1 MRGGHP
7 EQTVSFGRKR
17 GCYMSR
23 CGSVFLATLFVGG
36 LVATGV
42 LVFQYGQELRQ
53 LFGDT
58 SIEGDVELIS
68 SSRRG
73 KSLEKIVAPPG
84 STLHTKKELSEIDH
98 NELRPIPV
106 ATHTTTTTAM
116 RPTTTMSTTTT
127 TPTPTTTTT
136 EAPAKEKRLARL
148 PRALNPL
155 RYLVK
160 LQPFINGNFSILG
173 YVEVEME
180 VLEPTSNITLH
191 MADIITNNETIRLK
205 PSGESAGPDVGIK
218 MHQYDPERQFYIA
231 HLEKQLE
238 KGEKYVLSMDFLG
251 YLNDQLH
258 GFYRSTYR
266 DDDGTNKLLAVT
278 QFQASDA
285 RRAFPC
291 FDEPGFKATF
301 EVFLA
306 REETMVTLSNMPL
319 AETLP
324 LIGQEGWVWDHY
336 EESVPMSTYL
346 IAFVVSD
353 FVNRNSTVIDHV
365 LFRVWARESAIDQ
378 AEYSRDIGPKMLR
391 HFEDY
396 FNLSFPLTKMDMIAL
411 PDFAPGAMENWGLV
425 TYRETLMLY
434 DPAASSAFNKQLVA
448 QVVGHELAHQWF
460 GNLVTPKW
468 WTDIWL
474 NEGFASYVE
483 YIGVNHVE
491 PEWKVL
497 EQFVVRRIHDVFTV
511 DSLESSHPIR
521 HNALNADR
529 IAYDK
534 GSSIIRMMSNFL
546 NENTFRRGLNEYL
559 QSLTYDN
566 AESDDLWRHLTAA
579 AHEDGTLPQEV
590 TVKMIMDTWTL
601 QKGYP
606 VIKVERSADGKSASV
621 SQERFLLV
629 RDENSSDTHDYK
641 WWVPLTYTTQS
652 EANFNQTQAM
662 VWMKD
667 SEAQIRL
674 SSLPPKDQWVIFNLQ
689 QTGYYRVNYDDHNWG
704 LLIQQLK
711 TDHQVINPINRAQ
724 IIDDAMDLA
733 RADQL
738 PYETALGIL
747 TYLEAESDYI
757 PWWSALN
764 NVVYLK
770 DMLTR
775 TGGYGALKNYLLDIL
790 VPLYESV
797 GFEENPDDGLL
808 DQYKRGKAV
817 AWACGLGHQHCLDS
831 ASALYRTWMANPD
844 NLTLISPNLKSTVY
858 CYAIGEGGEAE
869 WDFAWQQYL
878 KSNVGSEKEKLLS
891 ALGCTKEMWLL
902 SRYLDMAFTDGSGIR
917 KQDSSRVFGA
927 IANNDIGLPLAW
939 AYLQD
944 NFDKIFSFFDKIMV
958 RLIRSTTH
966 KVNTRQELMELK
978 ALQKRHAEELEPV
991 ALDVEQIVE
1000 SVQNNIAWLDANYN
1014 TIITW
1019 LEKIGYS
1026 TKLRTI

>member
-7 EQTVSFGRKR
+7 DQTVSFGRKR
-17 GCYMSR
+17 GCYMTR
-23 CGSVFLATLFVGG
+23 CGSVLLATLFVGG

-42 LVFQYGQELRQ
+42 LVFRYGQDLRHF
-53 LFGDT
+53 FGDT
-58 SIEGDVELIS
+58 SIESDVEIIS

-73 KSLEKIVAPPG
+73 KSLEKIVAPSG
-84 STLHTKKELSEIDH
+84 STLHTKKELSEIEH
-98 NELRPIPV
+98 NELRPLP
-106 ATHTTTTTAM
+106 AETHTTTTT
-116 RPTTTMSTTTT
+116 TMSPTTTT
-127 TPTPTTTTT
+127 TTTTTTAPTTTT
-136 EAPAKEKRLARL
+136 EAPAKEKLLARL

-155 RYLVK
+155 HYLVK
-160 LQPFINGNFSILG
+160 LQPLINGNFSILG

-191 MADIITNNETIRLK
+191 MADIITKNETITLK
-205 PSGESAGPDVGIK
+205 PSGELAGPGVGIK

-238 KGEKYVLSMDFLG
+238 KGETYVLSMGFLG

-306 REETMVTLSNMPL
+306 REENMVTISNMPL

-324 LIGQEGWVWDHY
+324 LIGQEGWVWDRY
-336 EESVPMSTYL
+336 ERSVPMSTYL
-346 IAFVVSD
+346 VAFVVSD
-353 FVNRNSTVIDHV
+353 FVNWNSTVIDHV
-365 LFRVWARESAIDQ
+365 LFRVWARERAIEQ
-378 AEYSRDIGPKMLR
+378 AEYARDIGPRILR
-391 HFEDY
+391 HFENY
-396 FNLSFPLTKMDMIAL
+396 FNLSFPLPKMDMIAL

-448 QVVGHELAHQWF
+448 QVVGHEIAHQWF

-483 YIGVNHVE
+483 YIGVDHVE

-546 NENTFRRGLNEYL
+546 NENTFRRGLNKYL

-566 AESDDLWRHLTAA
+566 AESDDLWRHLTVA
-579 AHEDGTLPQEV
+579 AHEDGTLPQDV

-606 VIKVERSADGKSASV
+606 VIKVERSADGTSATV

-667 SEAQIRL
+667 AEDQISL

-689 QTGYYRVNYDDHNWG
+689 ETGYYRVNYDDHNWG

-757 PWWSALN
+757 PWWAALN

-770 DMLTR
+770 DMLAR

-790 VPLYESV
+790 IPLYESV

-808 DQYKRGKAV
+808 DRYKRAKAV
-817 AWACGLGHQHCLDS
+817 VWACALGHQHCLDS
-831 ASALYRTWMANPD
+831 ASALYHAWMANPD

-858 CYAIGEGGEAE
+858 CYAIAEGGEAE
-869 WDFAWQQYL
+869 WDFAWHQYL

-891 ALGCTKEMWLL
+891 ALGCSKEMWLL

-927 IANNDIGLPLAW
+927 IASNEVGLPLAW

-958 RLIRSTTH
+958 RLIRSTTQ
-966 KVNTRQELMELK
+966 KVNTRQELMELT
-978 ALQKRHAEELEPV
+978 ALQTRHAKQLEPV
-991 ALDVEQIVE
+991 ALEVEQIVE
-1000 SVQNNIAWLDANYN
+1000 GVQNNIAWLEANYN
-1014 TIITW
+1014 TIIMW